1 MAADRYTP
9 AVLSLPV
16 SINTLISIPMT
27 AYTTNNRPVEV
38 RQLNE
43 NDLDNLVMYLNR
55 LKPETVMRFGPHGFD
70 KQIVSAIFQDTDQY
84 KGYIVIDTETS
95 EIVAYAV
102 IKIGFLE
109 HDRFRLQSYGITPDP
124 VTDCTFAPSVADD
137 WQSQGLG
144 NIMFGFIVNH
154 LKTIAIKRII
164 LWGGVQSSNQ
174 RAVNYY
180 TRHGFRNLG
189 QFEYNGL
196 NYDMILD
203 IP

>member
-1 MAADRYTP
+1 MAHTD
-9 AVLSLPV
+9 L
-16 SINTLISIPMT
+16 
-27 AYTTNNRPVEV
+27 TNN
-38 RQLNE
+38 Q
-43 NDLDNLVMYLNR
+43 
-55 LKPETVMRFGPHGFD
+55 
-70 KQIVSAIFQDTDQY
+70 FQHTDQY
-84 KGYIVIDTETS
+84 KGYIVIDTEIS

-109 HDRFRLQSYGITPDP
+109 HDRFRLQSVGITPDP

-154 LKTIAIKRII
+154 LKTMAIKRII